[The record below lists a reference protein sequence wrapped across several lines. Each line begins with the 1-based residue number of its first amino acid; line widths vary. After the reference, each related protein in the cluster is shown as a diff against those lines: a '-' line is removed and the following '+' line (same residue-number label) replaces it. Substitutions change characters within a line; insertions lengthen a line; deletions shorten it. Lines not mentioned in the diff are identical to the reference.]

1 MGLMAYAHA
10 TWFASPNQDL
20 APVMSLGTGMSVMAD
35 RMDSDGTIPACV
47 SFRPAKMTVSL
58 QNWNLD
64 SLITIPFCAQRE
76 R

>member
-10 TWFASPNQDL
+10 TWFTSPNQDL
-20 APVMSLGTGMSVMAD
+20 VPVISLGTGKSVMAD
-35 RMDSDGTIPACV
+35 RMDSDGAIPVCV

-64 SLITIPFCAQRE
+64 LLITIPFCAQRA
-76 R
+76 